1 MLHAPSAVMTSAESI
16 ALEIK
21 TFLGANRLR
30 LASDEGLISFRVIA
44 GVPVADLDGEDYEV
58 RIEVR
63 RT

>member
-1 MLHAPSAVMTSAESI
+1 MTSAESI